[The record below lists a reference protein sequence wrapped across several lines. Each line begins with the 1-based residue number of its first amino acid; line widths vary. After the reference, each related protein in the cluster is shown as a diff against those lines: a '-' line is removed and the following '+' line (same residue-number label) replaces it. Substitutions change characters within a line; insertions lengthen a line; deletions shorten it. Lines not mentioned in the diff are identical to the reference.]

1 MFGSSQAT
9 TFTVNN
15 ATSLNATSPA
25 GSAGTVNITVTT
37 PGGSA
42 TISYTYIVPT
52 ITGISPASGPTT
64 GGTLVNITGTN
75 LAGATSV
82 TFGGTAATINSVTNT
97 LINATTPPGSTGAVN
112 VSVVTPNGTGT
123 EAKAYTYGLVPTVAS
138 ISPIAGPLTGSQSV
152 TITGANFNG
161 TISVYFGGNL
171 APGFTVI
178 NSTSIIA
185 TTPPGTAGLV
195 SVWVITP
202 YGSQFLINAYTYESA
217 PTVTGVSPAAG
228 LPAGGTS
235 VTINGT
241 NFIGATAVTFGTTAV
256 TTFTVNTLGTQIT
269 VNSPSGTGTIDITV
283 TTPSGTSA
291 TSSVDRYIYT
301 TPITAVTITG
311 TAQVASTLNVGAL
324 TPAGAIAT
332 YQWEYSSTSGG
343 PYTNIS
349 GATASTFSVT
359 SGYVSDYIE
368 VAAAGSGGYS
378 GTVTS
383 APVGPVSAEPL
394 TAIGAITGTAQVGS
408 ILTAGSISPSG
419 ATVTYQWEYST
430 TSGGT
435 YTNISG
441 ATASTFSVTSGYVS
455 DYIEV
460 AAAGSGGYSGTVTS
474 APVGPV
480 SAEPLTA
487 IGAITGTAQVGS
499 ILTAGSISPS
509 GATVTYQWE
518 YSTTSGGT
526 YTVIP
531 GATSSTYTMA
541 SAYVND
547 YIKVAATGSGSYS
560 GTVTSTAV
568 GPVTAEPLTAIGP
581 ISGTAQVGSTLT
593 AGALTPSGATAI
605 YQWEYSSTSGGT
617 YTAIPGATSST
628 YTVASAYVNDYIEVA
643 ATGLGGYS
651 GTVTSTAVGPVSA
664 EPLTAIGAITGTA
677 QVGSTLTAGALT
689 PSGATA
695 IYQWEYSTTSGGT
708 YTAIPGATSST
719 YLIGSYAGDYI
730 EVAATGSGTYSG
742 TVTSAPVGPV
752 STQSL
757 TGIGAIAGT
766 TQVGST
772 LTAGSISPSGATVTY
787 QWEYSTTSGGTY
799 TVIPGATSSTYTMA
813 SAYVNDYIK
822 VAATGSGGYTG
833 TVTSTA
839 VGPVSAEPITAIGA
853 ITGTAQVGST
863 LTAGAL
869 TPSGATATYQWEYS
883 TTSIGTY
890 KSISGA
896 TSSTYTVASS
906 YAKDYLEVVATGSSG
921 YTGTVTSAAVGPV
934 TTPLTAIGAITGT
947 VQVGSKLTAG
957 SITPS
962 GATVTY
968 QWEYSTTSGGTYT
981 AISGAT
987 SSTYTVASAYVNDYI
1002 EVAATGSGSYSGT
1015 VTSAAVGPVSAEPLT
1030 AIGAITGTAAVG
1042 DTLTAGALTPS
1053 GATATYQWEY
1063 STTSGGTYT
1072 GISGATSSTYTIS
1085 LTYDGDYIKVAATG
1099 SGGYTGTVTSAATA
1113 KVT

>member
-1 MFGSSQAT
+1 MKEPERNQDIAVSEVIGTVLLISLVVLASTIITVAIFSQPQAQKIPSLSALISNQSQTVYIKHVGGDALQNGTYKILVDGSDVTSGIAIPALWSIGNTLTYTKPGITPPVIVQVVYTGAGSPDVIAVSYFGIIPAGGSIFMITASAGTGGTITPSGSVPVSFGANQTFVITNNTGYSIGNVVVDGTTSVGAVSSYTFSNVQVSHTISATFVAAPTISSISPTSGPIAGGTSVAITGTSFTSATAVMFGSSQATTFTVNNATSLNATSPAGSAGTVNITVTTPGGTSATSSADQFTYAAAPTISSISPTSGPIAGGTSVAITGTSFTGATAVMFGSSQAT

-435 YTNISG
+435 YT
-441 ATASTFSVTSGYVS
+441 A
-455 DYIEV
+455 
-460 AAAGSGGYSGTVTS
+460 
-474 APVGPV
+474 
-480 SAEPLTA
+480 
-487 IGAITGTAQVGS
+487 
-499 ILTAGSISPS
+499 
-509 GATVTYQWE
+509 
-518 YSTTSGGT
+518 
-526 YTVIP
+526 IP

-541 SAYVND
+541 SAYVN
-547 YIKVAATGSGSYS
+547 
-560 GTVTSTAV
+560 
-568 GPVTAEPLTAIGP
+568 
-581 ISGTAQVGSTLT
+581 
-593 AGALTPSGATAI
+593 
-605 YQWEYSSTSGGT
+605 
-617 YTAIPGATSST
+617 
-628 YTVASAYVNDYIEVA
+628 
-643 ATGLGGYS
+643 
-651 GTVTSTAVGPVSA
+651 
-664 EPLTAIGAITGTA
+664 
-677 QVGSTLTAGALT
+677 
-689 PSGATA
+689 
-695 IYQWEYSTTSGGT
+695 
-708 YTAIPGATSST
+708 
-719 YLIGSYAGDYI
+719 
-730 EVAATGSGTYSG
+730 
-742 TVTSAPVGPV
+742 
-752 STQSL
+752 
-757 TGIGAIAGT
+757 
-766 TQVGST
+766 
-772 LTAGSISPSGATVTY
+772 
-787 QWEYSTTSGGTY
+787 
-799 TVIPGATSSTYTMA
+799 
-813 SAYVNDYIK
+813 
-822 VAATGSGGYTG
+822 
-833 TVTSTA
+833 
-839 VGPVSAEPITAIGA
+839 
-853 ITGTAQVGST
+853 
-863 LTAGAL
+863 
-869 TPSGATATYQWEYS
+869 
-883 TTSIGTY
+883 
-890 KSISGA
+890 
-896 TSSTYTVASS
+896 
-906 YAKDYLEVVATGSSG
+906 
-921 YTGTVTSAAVGPV
+921 
-934 TTPLTAIGAITGT
+934 
-947 VQVGSKLTAG
+947 
-957 SITPS
+957 
-962 GATVTY
+962 
-968 QWEYSTTSGGTYT
+968 
-981 AISGAT
+981 
-987 SSTYTVASAYVNDYI
+987 
-1002 EVAATGSGSYSGT
+1002 
-1015 VTSAAVGPVSAEPLT
+1015 
-1030 AIGAITGTAAVG
+1030 
-1042 DTLTAGALTPS
+1042 
-1053 GATATYQWEY
+1053 
-1063 STTSGGTYT
+1063 
-1072 GISGATSSTYTIS
+1072 
-1085 LTYDGDYIKVAATG
+1085 
-1099 SGGYTGTVTSAATA
+1099 
-1113 KVT
+1113 

>member
-1 MFGSSQAT
+1 MKEPERNQDIAVSEVIGTVLLISLVVLASTIITVAIFSQPQAQKIPSLSALISNQSQTVYIKHVGGDALQNGTYKILVDGSDVTSGIAIPALWSIGNTLTYTKPGITPPVIVQVVYTGAGSPDVIAVSYFGIIPAGGSIFMITASAGTGGTITPSGSVPVSFGANQTFVITNNTGYSIGNVVVDGTTSVGAVSSYTFSNVQVSHTISATFVAAPTISSISPTSGPIAGGTSVAITGTSFTGATAVMFGSSQAT

-368 VAAAGSGGYS
+368 VAAAG
-378 GTVTS
+378 
-383 APVGPVSAEPL
+383 
-394 TAIGAITGTAQVGS
+394 
-408 ILTAGSISPSG
+408 
-419 ATVTYQWEYST
+419 
-430 TSGGT
+430 
-435 YTNISG
+435 
-441 ATASTFSVTSGYVS
+441 
-455 DYIEV
+455 
-460 AAAGSGGYSGTVTS
+460 
-474 APVGPV
+474 
-480 SAEPLTA
+480 
-487 IGAITGTAQVGS
+487 
-499 ILTAGSISPS
+499 
-509 GATVTYQWE
+509 
-518 YSTTSGGT
+518 
-526 YTVIP
+526 
-531 GATSSTYTMA
+531 
-541 SAYVND
+541 
-547 YIKVAATGSGSYS
+547 
-560 GTVTSTAV
+560 
-568 GPVTAEPLTAIGP
+568 
-581 ISGTAQVGSTLT
+581 
-593 AGALTPSGATAI
+593 
-605 YQWEYSSTSGGT
+605 
-617 YTAIPGATSST
+617 
-628 YTVASAYVNDYIEVA
+628 
-643 ATGLGGYS
+643 
-651 GTVTSTAVGPVSA
+651 
-664 EPLTAIGAITGTA
+664 
-677 QVGSTLTAGALT
+677 
-689 PSGATA
+689 
-695 IYQWEYSTTSGGT
+695 
-708 YTAIPGATSST
+708 
-719 YLIGSYAGDYI
+719 
-730 EVAATGSGTYSG
+730 
-742 TVTSAPVGPV
+742 
-752 STQSL
+752 
-757 TGIGAIAGT
+757 
-766 TQVGST
+766 
-772 LTAGSISPSGATVTY
+772 
-787 QWEYSTTSGGTY
+787 
-799 TVIPGATSSTYTMA
+799 
-813 SAYVNDYIK
+813 
-822 VAATGSGGYTG
+822 
-833 TVTSTA
+833 
-839 VGPVSAEPITAIGA
+839 
-853 ITGTAQVGST
+853 
-863 LTAGAL
+863 
-869 TPSGATATYQWEYS
+869 
-883 TTSIGTY
+883 
-890 KSISGA
+890 
-896 TSSTYTVASS
+896 
-906 YAKDYLEVVATGSSG
+906 
-921 YTGTVTSAAVGPV
+921 
-934 TTPLTAIGAITGT
+934 
-947 VQVGSKLTAG
+947 
-957 SITPS
+957 
-962 GATVTY
+962 
-968 QWEYSTTSGGTYT
+968 
-981 AISGAT
+981 
-987 SSTYTVASAYVNDYI
+987 
-1002 EVAATGSGSYSGT
+1002 
-1015 VTSAAVGPVSAEPLT
+1015 
-1030 AIGAITGTAAVG
+1030 
-1042 DTLTAGALTPS
+1042 
-1053 GATATYQWEY
+1053 
-1063 STTSGGTYT
+1063 
-1072 GISGATSSTYTIS
+1072 
-1085 LTYDGDYIKVAATG
+1085 
-1099 SGGYTGTVTSAATA
+1099 
-1113 KVT
+1113 